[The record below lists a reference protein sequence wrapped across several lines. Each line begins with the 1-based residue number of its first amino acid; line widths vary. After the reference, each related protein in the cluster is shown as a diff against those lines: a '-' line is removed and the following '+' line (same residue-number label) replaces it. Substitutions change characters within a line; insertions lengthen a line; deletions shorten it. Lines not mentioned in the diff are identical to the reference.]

1 MKKVFMTL
9 AAVLMG
15 MTAANAQLV
24 LGGSLS
30 FQSAD
35 KDGTYIQSLRTNST
49 SENGLIYKNA
59 NPFRFGFAPKIGYML
74 NDQKIEVG
82 VKLELLYGQS
92 TNYLIKYNKVEK
104 ELEGGLTEITYT
116 DGKAVKKNMTSY
128 LNFFVD
134 PYARFRVVNAKGFG
148 VWFEGLVR
156 LGTSVDLKTK
166 QYAYEKGY
174 YKEGT
179 QSMSYIEEKEALTQ
193 EMIDKKKE
201 LDPQKSF
208 SNFTGSFRIAPV
220 LTYDINEHWRLEA
233 ALNFLAVEVGGYV
246 ETTESYKNVLKKEL
260 GTEKSTA
267 NSVYYNLGIWTGNVA
282 NLGNFAIGAVY
293 KF

>member
-1 MKKVFMTL
+1 MTL

-30 FQSAD
+30 FSSNGNYL
-35 KDGTYIQSLRTNST
+35 KTEST
-49 SENGLIYKNA
+49 SENGLIYKNS
-59 NPFRFGFAPKIGYML
+59 NPFKFGFAPKIGYML

-82 VKLELLYGQS
+82 AKLELTYSQT
-92 TNYLIKYNKVEK
+92 TNYMIKYNQVEK
-104 ELEGGLTEITYT
+104 EREGGYTETVYT
-116 DGKAVKKNMTSY
+116 DGKAIKKDMSNY
-128 LNFFVD
+128 IGFFID

-156 LGTSVDLKTK
+156 LGTELSLAGKT
-166 QYAYEKGY
+166 YAYEKGY
-174 YKEGT
+174 YKDGT
-179 QSMSYIEEKEALTQ
+179 QSMYFIEEKEALTQ
-193 EMIDKKKE
+193 EMIDKDKE
-201 LDPQKSF
+201 LDPQKSY
-208 SNFTGSFRIAPV
+208 SNFTGSFSFKPV

-233 ALNFLAVEVGGYV
+233 ALNFLAVEIGGYV
-246 ETTESYKNVLKKEL
+246 NTTETYKDVLKKEL
-260 GTEKSTA
+260 GTEKSTQ
-267 NSVYYNLGIWTGNVA
+267 NGVYYNLGIWTGNVA